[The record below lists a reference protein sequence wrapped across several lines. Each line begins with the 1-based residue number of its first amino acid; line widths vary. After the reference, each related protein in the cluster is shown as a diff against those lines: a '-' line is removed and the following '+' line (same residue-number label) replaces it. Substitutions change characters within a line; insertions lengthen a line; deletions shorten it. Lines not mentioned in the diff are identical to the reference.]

1 MFIKSFWRRTPFRW
15 KLLGTFL
22 LVIIVGF
29 ASIYFVSAKT
39 VIQQYT
45 KLTSE
50 RFMRDAARI
59 APLFVGYYEENST
72 WEGIAR
78 ALNPQQGGQG
88 GPGRNPVLFSI
99 YSLIGREDL
108 IITDA
113 QGQVVFDVDR
123 QLLGQT
129 LPPSVLD
136 QGVVLESNGET
147 IGAMISG
154 VALERFTPLA
164 RQFFNSLNRSMLLV
178 VVIVIAG
185 SFLLITLLV
194 RQLARPLNELTQ
206 ASEKISEGH
215 LEQKVEVNT
224 QDEIGELAQAFNT
237 MSSKLKGSEDL
248 RRQMTA
254 DIAHELRT
262 PMSVIQGDLEAVI
275 DGVYPANQE
284 TFQSLLDETHRV
296 SRLIDDLR
304 EISLL
309 EAGELPLERESTNIK
324 TLVQQLVQT
333 YQIKAE
339 SNGITLKF
347 NNTDVVSEIE
357 ADADRIAQVLRNL
370 ISNAIRYTP
379 SGGTVVIN
387 LHRENGDLNC
397 TVTDT
402 GPGMSEEE
410 AHRVFER
417 FWRADQSR
425 ARHSGG
431 SGLGLSISKRL
442 VEAHGGKMWVQTAL
456 NQGSTFG
463 FSLPAH

>member
-1 MFIKSFWRRTPFRW
+1 MFITSFWRRTPFRW

-22 LVIIVGF
+22 LVIMVGF
-29 ASIYFVSAKT
+29 ASIYFVSART
-39 VIQQYT
+39 VIQQYS

-50 RFMRDAARI
+50 RFLRDAERV
-59 APLFVGYYEENST
+59 APYFIIYYEENNDS
-72 WEGIAR
+72 WEGIDR
-78 ALNPQQGGQG
+78 ALRPQ
-88 GPGRNPVLFSI
+88 PGAFDRRNPNLLAFYAFVGQEN
-99 YSLIGREDL
+99 LILVDVDGK
-108 IITDA
+108 
-113 QGQVVFDVDR
+113 VVFNADR
-123 QLLGQT
+123 DLLGQT
-129 LPPSVLD
+129 LPEPVLA
-136 QGVVLESNGET
+136 QGIVLESNGERV
-147 IGAMISG
+147 GAMLSG

-164 RQFFNSLNRSMLLV
+164 RQFFDSLNRSMLLV
-178 VVIVIAG
+178 VVTVIAG

-206 ASEKISEGH
+206 ASEKIAEGH
-215 LEQKVEVNT
+215 LEQKVDVNS
-224 QDEIGELAQAFNT
+224 QDEIGELAQSFNT
-237 MSSKLKGSEDL
+237 MSSKLKQSEDL

-284 TFQSLLDETHRV
+284 TFQSLLEESHRL

-304 EISLL
+304 ELSLL
-309 EAGELPLERESTNIK
+309 EAGELTLQRKNTDIK
-324 TLVQQLVQT
+324 VLVEQLVQA

-339 SNGITLKF
+339 GNGIMLQF
-347 NNTDVVSEIE
+347 NNTDAVSEVE

-387 LHRENGDLNC
+387 LHRNNGELQC

-402 GPGMSEEE
+402 GPGMSEAE
-410 AHRVFER
+410 ANRVFER

-463 FSLPAH
+463 FSLPVHS

>member
-1 MFIKSFWRRTPFRW
+1 MSITSFWRRTPFRW

-22 LVIIVGF
+22 LVIMVGF
-29 ASIYFVSAKT
+29 ASIYFVSART

-50 RFMRDAARI
+50 RFLRDAGRI
-59 APLFVGYYEENST
+59 APLFIGYYEQNNS
-72 WEGIAR
+72 WEGLER
-78 ALNPQQGGQG
+78 ALTQQGR
-88 GPGRNPVLFSI
+88 PGRGNPELFAI
-99 YSLIGREDL
+99 YALIGREDL
-108 IITDA
+108 IIIDADGKVVFHADRDLLDQVLPEPVLA
-113 QGQVVFDVDR
+113 QGVA
-123 QLLGQT
+123 
-129 LPPSVLD
+129 
-136 QGVVLESNGET
+136 LESNGER
-147 IGAMISG
+147 IGFMLSG

-164 RQFFNSLNRSMLLV
+164 RQFFDSLNRSMLLV
-178 VVIVIAG
+178 VVTVVAG
-185 SFLLITLLV
+185 SFFLVTLLV

-206 ASEKISEGH
+206 ASEKIAEGQ
-215 LEQKVEVNT
+215 LEQKVEVNS
-224 QDEIGELAQAFNT
+224 QDEIGELAQSFNT
-237 MSSKLKGSEDL
+237 MSTKLKQSEDL

-284 TFQSLLDETHRV
+284 TFQSLLDESHRL

-304 EISLL
+304 ELSLL
-309 EAGELPLERESTNIK
+309 EAGELHLERKNTDIK
-324 TLVQQLVQT
+324 TLVQQLVHA

-339 SNGITLKF
+339 SNGITLQF
-347 NNTDVVSEIE
+347 NNTDVVSDVE

-370 ISNAIRYTP
+370 IGNAIRYTP
-379 SGGTVVIN
+379 SGGTVVID
-387 LHRENGDLNC
+387 LHRDNGELTC
-397 TVTDT
+397 SVTDT

-410 AHRVFER
+410 ASRVFER

-425 ARHSGG
+425 TRHSGG

-463 FSLPAH
+463 FSLPVH